1 MPLILPGNVAT
12 ATASTTYDVANSC
25 RFDDG
30 DSAGMHKAMGTP
42 SDQDKWTFSCWF
54 KRGNVITG
62 ATAYLLSTY
71 VDGSNDSAIRIES
84 NDKLSFYNYTSSSY
98 AGRQRT
104 NRLFRDPAAWYHL
117 VCTYDSGN
125 ATAAHR
131 MRMYINGVEETVF
144 DVETNPA
151 EDEDSHINTASTTI
165 SLAAQWNG
173 SAMGEEYDGY
183 MAEVYF
189 CDGQAYAASDFGE
202 FDSDSPSMWKA
213 KDASG
218 LTFGTNGFYLDFE
231 ASGNL
236 GNDANGGT
244 DLTEVNVDAV
254 DQCTDSPSNNFC
266 VINPL
271 DNFHFQSTYSEG
283 NCKIVTGG
291 SGRETFTTGTMPL
304 TKGKWYYEMKI
315 STASNGDYAGWTSH
329 VSNNYN
335 DKLEDNSDKKSIAYR
350 GAAGTFVVN
359 AGVTSDGVDT
369 YTDGDVIGLYI
380 DLDNLEAYCSKNGT
394 VQNSATGITITA
406 AASNGSGYY
415 LPGLGDEES
424 NSLTAEVNF
433 GNPVSALSSAVA
445 DANGYGQFEYSPSGT
460 FDSVS
465 KDFLAI
471 CTKNLGSDGG

>member
-1 MPLILPGNVAT
+1 MPLILPGNVAS
-12 ATASTTYDVANSC
+12 ATADAGFNVDNSC
-25 RFDDG
+25 RFDGTSSCMEKDQG
-30 DSAGMHKAMGTP
+30 TATDTDKFTMSFWIKKCSNGAYRNVMQGMGGGTDYTTCTFNS
-42 SDQDKWTFSCWF
+42 SDQMDF
-54 KRGNVITG
+54 GNRQGGHV
-62 ATAYLLSTY
+62 
-71 VDGSNDSAIRIES
+71 
-84 NDKLSFYNYTSSSY
+84 
-98 AGRQRT
+98 GRLVTTRV
-104 NRLFRDPAAWYHL
+104 FRDPAAWYHF
-117 VCTYDSGN
+117 VCVWDSGN
-125 ATAAHR
+125 ATAGNR
-131 MRMYINGVEETVF
+131 MRMYVNGVEETAF
-144 DVETNPA
+144 ATDTNPA
-151 EDEDSHINTASTTI
+151 EDETPATASGDK
-165 SLAAQWNG
+165 LHVGAHNG
-173 SAMGEEYDGY
+173 DGYFWDGY

>member
-1 MPLILPGNVAT
+1 MPLILPGNVAA
-12 ATASTTYDVANSC
+12 ATAATTYNAANSC

-84 NDKLSFYNYTSSSY
+84 NDKLSFYNFTSSSY

-104 NRLFRDPAAWYHL
+104 NTLFRDPAAWYHL

-183 MAEVYF
+183 IAEVYF

-202 FDSDSPSMWKA
+202 FDEDSPTMWKA

-231 ASGNL
+231 ASANL

-244 DLTEVNVDAV
+244 DLTEVNVAATDQAV
-254 DQCTDSPSNNFC
+254 DTPTNNFC
-266 VINPL
+266 VLNPL
-271 DNFHFQSTYSEG
+271 DNYYAGAAFTEG
-283 NCKIVTGG
+283 NTVTT
-291 SGRETFTTGTMPL
+291 RGTNNAPGTSTIGL
-304 TKGKWYYEMKI
+304 SAGKWYCEAKYI
-315 STASNGDYAGWTSH
+315 SGDYAQVGITDYIATATGDELGGTANSWSLQQFDGQGYRNNN
-329 VSNNYN
+329 SNTEWGTEGYSAN
-335 DKLEDNSDKKSIAYR
+335 DIISIALDLTNSKLYFAINGTWEESGDPTS
-350 GAAGTFVVN
+350 GATGTGALSITAV
-359 AGVTSDGVDT
+359 GSTEQ
-369 YTDGDVIGLYI
+369 GLYFI
-380 DLDNLEAYCSKNGT
+380 ACGDYDD
-394 VQNSATGITITA
+394 TGGA
-406 AASNGSGYY
+406 
-415 LPGLGDEES
+415 
-424 NSLTAEVNF
+424 VWQMNF
-433 GNPVSALSSAVA
+433 GNPTYANSSDAA
-445 DANGYGQFEYSPSGT
+445 DANGYGAFEYAPPSGY
-460 FDSVS
+460 
-465 KDFLAI
+465 LAI